1 MQFAYTNCKRIEKSV
16 AVKLLLFILFSDIK
30 KKQRTKSH
38 KLVNWMFLLTGK
50 IGKLGKL
57 MSFYHFW
64 IKLKF

>member
-16 AVKLLLFILFSDIK
+16 SVKLLLFILFSDIK
-30 KKQRTKSH
+30 KSKEQNHINLRIGC
-38 KLVNWMFLLTGK
+38 LLTGE